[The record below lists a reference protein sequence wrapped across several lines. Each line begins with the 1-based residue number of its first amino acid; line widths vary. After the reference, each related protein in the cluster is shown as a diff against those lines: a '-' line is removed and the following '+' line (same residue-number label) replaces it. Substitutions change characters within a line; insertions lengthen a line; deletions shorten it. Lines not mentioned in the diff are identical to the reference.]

1 MRMMESSR
9 ETDLELIMS
18 RDICFLFSRRNF
30 GLIIH
35 DCSEIA
41 GT

>member
-1 MRMMESSR
+1 MESSR
-9 ETDLELIMS
+9 ETDLESIMS
-18 RDICFLFSRRNF
+18 RDICFLFSQRSI
-30 GLIIH
+30 GLTIH